1 MIDFQLNTS
10 RPHYNRLDD
19 YFGLWMMEE
28 SRFSP
33 VLQHIAAIDLS
44 AHVAAHRR
52 DEDHARAR
60 SSEPAR
66 SGAIAVIPISG
77 TLMKAESS
85 LMDSTSSVYARMQ
98 IRAALRNPDIS
109 GILLLIDSPGGTVA
123 GTADLA
129 DEVFRANMVKPVHAF
144 IEDLGASAAYWV
156 ASQAGFVSINRTGAA
171 GGIGV
176 FGAVVDRSRQF
187 ENLGV
192 HVYTVKAGAYK
203 GMGQPGTP
211 VTKEELDIR
220 QAAVDTYYG
229 QFVQAVSA
237 GRKITTDRAQGLAD
251 GRLHIGQQAVSLGLV
266 DAVSTLDDAVA
277 RLQSQIAKPK
287 GTVAVTTNTP
297 IESSVATSS
306 GGQPTSL
313 GTQQLL
319 AAAAPLKPIAATLAE
334 LKAACPN
341 APAEFLM
348 AQLEGNATVE
358 SAQKAFI
365 LQLQQQNTQSAGATT
380 GAAVPGNTVNLAAAG
395 TGRTSVAN
403 DAGEDFCS
411 LVDDLVTAGMERQKA
426 VAAVARKHPAAHQA
440 FLMGSQKSKFQRD
453 MLARKASMFAE

>member
-1 MIDFQLNTS
+1 VIELRLDTI
-10 RPHYNRLDD
+10 RPQYDRLDD
-19 YFGLWMMEE
+19 YFGLWAMEE
-28 SRFSP
+28 SRFEP
-33 VLQHIAAIDLS
+33 MLQHIASIDLPS
-44 AHVAAHRR
+44 HVAARR
-52 DEDHARAR
+52 EDVQSRTR
-60 SSEPAR
+60 SSEPVR
-66 SGAIAVIPISG
+66 TGAIALVPISG
-77 TLMKAESS
+77 ALMKAESS
-85 LMDSTSSVYARMQ
+85 MFESTSSVFARMQ
-98 IRAALRNPDIS
+98 IRAAVRHPDVS

-129 DEVFRANMVKPVHAF
+129 DEVARANLIKPTHAY

-156 ASQAGFVSINRTGAA
+156 AAQAGFVSINRTGAA
-171 GGIGV
+171 GSIGV
-176 FGAVVDRSRQF
+176 FGSVADRSRQF

-192 HVYTVKAGAYK
+192 RVHVIKAGAYK

-211 VTKEELDIR
+211 VTQEEIAMR
-220 QAAVDTYYG
+220 QALVDTYYG
-229 QFVQAVSA
+229 QFIQAVSV
-237 GRKITTDRAQGLAD
+237 GRKLPTDRVQGLAD
-251 GRLHIGQQAVSLGLV
+251 GRVHIGQQAVSLGLV
-266 DAVSTLDDAVA
+266 DTVSTLDDAVA

-287 GTVAVTTNTP
+287 GTVAVTTNTT

-319 AAAAPLKPIAATLAE
+319 AAAAPLKPLAATLAE

-365 LQLQQQNTQSAGATT
+365 LQLQQQNSQSAGATT